1 MHVSRERS
9 DGRWNGMGYDKIAI
23 QDYLA
28 KKNAYDDGGDIG
40 IYAERIVASITF
52 SYAKYSESEEVTV
65 RYIDEHPDILL
76 YGRLMSAS
84 AEETTIR
91 IPPPTRLGPLGNGL
105 LLGSDGDDVLLG
117 GKGSDTLNGG
127 KSDDLLASWGGSDSL
142 NGGDGDDTLFGEEGD
157 DALNGDQGEDKLYGG
172 LGNDELHGGVGN
184 DSLDGGGG
192 KDTLYGGGSNDSL
205 YGGDQDD
212 TLYGGGGDDTLRGSH
227 GHDWLYGGS
236 GDDILTGDYPYGFHF
251 QKPGPLSMKDTF
263 VFGAGHGS
271 DLIMDFEDG
280 VDRISLEG
288 VTDFAAEV
296 TVADASEADLSLYER
311 NLFFFVSAPAS
322 RTIITWKGGTITLS
336 DVHHADI
343 TAEDFG
349 LEETVADDTGDFKLE
364 TNIVII
370 GASGNDKLEGTSGR
384 DILFGEGGNDQ
395 LFGGADV
402 DYLSGGVGNDVF
414 KFGPKYDSDYD
425 VILDFTSGEDQISI
439 EGMESFNEI
448 EVEFSTRNHSAY
460 GEITVVEWN
469 TGKLFLVGDFTTS
482 LAASDFGLNDS
493 EINEVSHSAVV
504 LVGNSS
510 GEKLVGGSG
519 NDTIDAGGGNDT
531 LIGGAGDDIL
541 RGGGGD
547 DVFVFNANH
556 GSDTIEGF
564 RIGKDK
570 IKFADINPAEMKSLS
585 SEGSDIRILRSD
597 GDSEIIFISAAGD
610 HTRISWYASSEII
623 LDDVSYDDFIEGIDS
638 VF

>member
-1 MHVSRERS
+1 M
-9 DGRWNGMGYDKIAI
+9 DYNKAAI
-23 QDYLA
+23 QDYLD

-40 IYAERIVASITF
+40 IYADRIVASI
-52 SYAKYSESEEVTV
+52 SYSFAKYSESEKVTV
-65 RYIDEHPDILL
+65 RYISE
-76 YGRLMSAS
+76 YGDLRATLWYDRVTSAP
-84 AEETTIR
+84 AEGTAIH
-91 IPPPTRLGPLGNGL
+91 IPPPTRLGPLGNGS

-127 KSDDLLASWGGSDSL
+127 KGGDLLASWGGSDSL
-142 NGGDGDDTLFGEEGD
+142 NGGDGDDTLFGEEDD

-192 KDTLYGGGSNDSL
+192 KDTLYGGVGNDSL
-205 YGGDQDD
+205 HGGYQDD
-212 TLYGGGGDDTLRGSH
+212 TLYGGSGDDTLSGSH

-236 GDDILTGDYPYGFHF
+236 GDDILTGGYPYVFHTARR
-251 QKPGPLSMKDTF
+251 GPLSMKDTF
-263 VFGAGHGS
+263 AFGAGHGS

-311 NLFFFVSAPAS
+311 NLLLFVPAPAS
-322 RTIITWKGGTITLS
+322 RTIITWKGGTITLR
-336 DVHHADI
+336 DVHYADI
-343 TAEDFG
+343 TAEDFE
-349 LEETVADDTGDFKLE
+349 LEETVADDTGDFKPE
-364 TNIVII
+364 TDIVII
-370 GASGNDKLEGTSGR
+370 GASGNDKLEGTSSR

-402 DYLSGGVGNDVF
+402 DYLSGGAGNDVF

-439 EGMESFNEI
+439 EGVESFDEI
-448 EVEFSTRNHSAY
+448 EVESSTRNHSSY

-482 LAASDFGLNDS
+482 LTASDFGLNDS
-493 EINEVSHSAVV
+493 EINEASHSAVV

-510 GEKLVGGSG
+510 GERLVGGSG

-570 IKFADINPAEMKSLS
+570 IEFAGINPAEMKSLPS
-585 SEGSDIRILRSD
+585 SGSDIRILRSD
-597 GDSEIIFISAAGD
+597 GDGEMIFILDAGD
-610 HTRISWYASSEII
+610 DTRILWHDSEII
-623 LDDVSYDDFIEGIDS
+623 LDDVLYADFIDGFDS